1 LGGEPVELGRVARD
15 QRDVVATG
23 GKAAGDREPERWPGS
38 EDGGGRHDLTVV
50 KVEAT
55 LKIGTLRCVSTA
67 PPLRSDARRN
77 RERLLVAAREAFAAA
92 GLDASLE
99 AIAARAGVSVGTLYN
114 HFGGRLELI
123 DAALAP
129 ALEAAVAGAEQALG
143 HADPWEGFAAH
154 FTAIAE
160 LQAADRGV
168 AALCVHS
175 LPAESACERA
185 KARGQELTQALVQRA
200 QRARQL
206 RADVTLAD
214 ISLLVWAAI
223 RATEPIR
230 PVAPEAWRR
239 HLAVLLDGLRAGGA
253 HRLPG
258 APLDTDAVHEAM
270 RVT

>member
-1 LGGEPVELGRVARD
+1 M
-15 QRDVVATG
+15 
-23 GKAAGDREPERWPGS
+23 AAEGMI
-38 EDGGGRHDLTVV
+38 LTLV
-50 KVEAT
+50 KVEAS
-55 LKIGTLRCVSTA
+55 LKIARLRRVTTA

-77 RERLLVAAREAFAAA
+77 RERLLAAAREAFAAA

-99 AIAARAGVSVGTLYN
+99 AIAERAGVSIGTLYN

-129 ALEAAVAGAEQALG
+129 ALGTALAGAEQALG
-143 HADPWEGFAAH
+143 HADPWEGFVEH
-154 FTAIAE
+154 FTAVAA

-168 AALCVHS
+168 AALCVHT
-175 LPAESACERA
+175 LPPESACERA
-185 KARGQELTQALVQRA
+185 KARGHELTQALVERA
-200 QRARQL
+200 QRAGQL

-230 PVAPEAWRR
+230 PVAPDAWRR

-253 HRLPG
+253 PLPG
-258 APLDTDAVHEAM
+258 APLDADTVHQAM
-270 RVT
+270 RLT